1 MSEKRTC
8 RRCKVDKPVNQFEK
22 DKRSKGGST
31 NRCLKC
37 KQASN
42 NKAYKAFYRMRELA
56 PKYPI
61 PIETTKE
68 EVAQLFDVFDNRCG
82 YCNVEESEETGTF
95 NLEHIRPLSRGKARH
110 HVSNLFISCKSCNS
124 RKGDKPVLTF
134 YREHGKLE
142 YDYMPF
148 LVKYIARFSKRSI
161 KDVEAELVDE
171 ERDYHESRDKAAV

>member
-1 MSEKRTC
+1 MSEMRTC
-8 RRCKVDKPVNQFEK
+8 RNCKVEKPINHFEK
-22 DKRSKGGST
+22 DKRSKCGST

-95 NLEHIRPLSRGKARH
+95 NLEHIRPLVRGGRH
-110 HVSNLFISCKSCNS
+110 HVSNLFISCKTCNS
-124 RKGDKPVLTF
+124 RKNGKPIITF
-134 YREHGKLE
+134 YRENGKLE

-161 KDVEAELVDE
+161 KEVEAELIDDE
-171 ERDYHESRDKAAV
+171 REFLESKEKAAV